1 MLPVLC
7 GLFFNYGGK
16 MKYYKKIT
24 LKDGREC
31 VLKNGDEADGKA
43 GADIFNLTHG
53 ETDFLLTYPEE
64 GLMSAKDESEFL
76 KEKTESENEI
86 EILAFVDG
94 RIAGTA
100 GFEAVGNKEKLRH
113 RAEFGVSVAK
123 EFWGL
128 GIGKELLNSC
138 IECAKK
144 AGFVQLELSVI
155 AENERAIAMY
165 KKAGFKEYGRNP
177 KGFKKRPDGFQELV
191 YMFLEL

>member
-1 MLPVLC
+1 M
-7 GLFFNYGGK
+7 
-16 MKYYKKIT
+16 
-24 LKDGREC
+24 
-31 VLKNGDEADGKA
+31 
-43 GADIFNLTHG
+43 
-53 ETDFLLTYPEE
+53 TYPEE
-64 GLMSAKDESEFL
+64 NSFTVGQEAEFL
-76 KEKTESENEI
+76 KARSESKNAI
-86 EILAFVDG
+86 EIAAFVDG
-94 RIAGTA
+94 RIVGTA
-100 GFEAVGNKEKLRH
+100 GIDPIGDKEKLRH

-138 IECAKK
+138 IECARK

>member
-1 MLPVLC
+1 
-7 GLFFNYGGK
+7 

-128 GIGKELLNSC
+128 RIGKELLNSC
-138 IECAKK
+138 IECARK

>member
-1 MLPVLC
+1 
-7 GLFFNYGGK
+7 
-16 MKYYKKIT
+16 MKFYKTVT

-31 VLKNGDEADGKA
+31 LLRNGDAADGKD
-43 GADIFNLTHG
+43 GADVFNLTHS
-53 ETDFLLTYPEE
+53 ETDFLLTYPDECTLSVE
-64 GLMSAKDESEFL
+64 DESKFL
-76 KEKTESENEI
+76 IAKTESENEI

-94 RIAGTA
+94 KIAGTA
-100 GFEAVGNKEKLRH
+100 GFEAVGEKSKLRH

-128 GIGKELLNSC
+128 GIGKELLKAC

-144 AGFVQLELSVI
+144 AGYVQLELNVV

-165 KKAGFKEYGRNP
+165 KKAGFREYGRNP
-177 KGFKKRPDGFQELV
+177 RGFKKRPDGFQELV